1 MYICVSVHLTAVT
14 AGNSREKM
22 PYSWRQGACTKY
34 NQLNTDMSRG
44 LANTNSVVTHPHFP
58 KQGREDVACCS
69 TGTNVL
75 KRHWEGSRGQSIFP
89 ILKTRC
95 KGSLTVLCNGC
106 HGESS
111 TEDTPFPCFCISP
124 LADIPGAQVTY
135 LHACHA
141 ALPFSGDSCPGDTF
155 PSCWIILRQSHQAIS
170 RWISF
175 SQGKPAIKLNAEDL
189 TAFACSWMA
198 PELDL
203 PTNLSYF
210 VARLLN
216 KSAPTPLP

>member
-1 MYICVSVHLTAVT
+1 MWPAAAQAQMCWRDTEKGAENSQFFQSWKPDVRGVLQSSVMDAMVNPLLKISPFLVSV
-14 AGNSREKM
+14 
-22 PYSWRQGACTKY
+22 
-34 NQLNTDMSRG
+34 
-44 LANTNSVVTHPHFP
+44 F
-58 KQGREDVACCS
+58 
-69 TGTNVL
+69 
-75 KRHWEGSRGQSIFP
+75 F
-89 ILKTRC
+89 
-95 KGSLTVLCNGC
+95 
-106 HGESS
+106 
-111 TEDTPFPCFCISP
+111 P

-141 ALPFSGDSCPGDTF
+141 ALTFSGDSCPGDTF
-155 PSCWIILRQSHQAIS
+155 PSCWIRPGQSHQAIS

-175 SQGKPAIKLNAEDL
+175 SQDKPAIKLNAEDL
-189 TAFACSWMA
+189 TAFACCWMA